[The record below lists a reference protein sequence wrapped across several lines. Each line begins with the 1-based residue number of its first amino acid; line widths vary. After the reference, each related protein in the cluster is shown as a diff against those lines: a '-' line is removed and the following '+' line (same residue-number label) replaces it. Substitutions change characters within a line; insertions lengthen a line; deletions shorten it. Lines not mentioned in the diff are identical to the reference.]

1 MSYRKDIQY
10 IRFCAYGFLKNLRFF
25 EPFLYLF
32 FLEKGLSYFQIGLL
46 ITIRELVQNFLE
58 IPTGIMADG
67 LGRRRTMISAFCLY
81 IVAFIIFYLATQ
93 FWLFSMAM
101 ILFAMGDAFRTGT
114 HKAMIFEY
122 LRLNG
127 WQKHKVDYYGHTR
140 SWSQTGSAISS
151 LLAASIVF
159 WSGNFSSIFLFSTIP
174 YLLDLLLMLAY
185 PKELDGPAQT
195 IAWNRFFHTFGEII
209 RNMMGMLRQRSTRRA
224 LSNAALFSGCFKVM
238 KDYYQP
244 VLAAIAASLTLHI
257 NGHLSDQQVTAIIIG
272 GMYFVLYLGTSWSS
286 RNAGRIAAQQGST
299 VKFLN
304 RSLIAGLLLFPI
316 IGIFYL
322 LPSPWTWLVALP
334 FSLVYLMENLRRPA
348 NVAWI
353 SESFPPEILATV
365 LSVESQARG
374 LLAALIAPVTG
385 FMADKYGIA
394 TAMIIL
400 GIVLLALYPATRLSP
415 KNS

>member
-93 FWLFSMAM
+93 FWLFSIAM

-195 IAWNRFFHTFGEII
+195 IAWNRFF
-209 RNMMGMLRQRSTRRA
+209 
-224 LSNAALFSGCFKVM
+224 
-238 KDYYQP
+238 
-244 VLAAIAASLTLHI
+244 
-257 NGHLSDQQVTAIIIG
+257 
-272 GMYFVLYLGTSWSS
+272 
-286 RNAGRIAAQQGST
+286 
-299 VKFLN
+299 
-304 RSLIAGLLLFPI
+304 
-316 IGIFYL
+316 
-322 LPSPWTWLVALP
+322 
-334 FSLVYLMENLRRPA
+334 
-348 NVAWI
+348 
-353 SESFPPEILATV
+353 
-365 LSVESQARG
+365 
-374 LLAALIAPVTG
+374 
-385 FMADKYGIA
+385 
-394 TAMIIL
+394 
-400 GIVLLALYPATRLSP
+400 
-415 KNS
+415 